1 MECNRDEALRAREI
15 AESKFKAKDIEGAK
29 RLALKAQT
37 LYPGLEGIP
46 QMIATLDVYLSAQ
59 SVINGE
65 KDWYSILCVS
75 TSADEETVKKQ
86 YRKLALML
94 HPDKNKSVGA
104 EGAFKLIS
112 EAWSVLSDKTR
123 RLAYDKK
130 RSIKVYKQRPPLN
143 PKRDPSASH
152 SSPNGFFHFAGSA
165 ASTVRAQKGAARVA
179 PPVVPHPNT
188 FWTVCNRCKMQY
200 EYLRVYLNHNLLCPN
215 CHEPF
220 LAIEIPIPTNGR
232 NTANPWATQQQQQ
245 QQQSSNLCNGGK
257 SARKGSSTVPGV
269 RSNGFHHGSNCDPHS
284 SANFQWGAFSRTAG
298 AASAAASFSAAAQSV
313 NVVHQAY
320 EKVRKERREA
330 EAAQQRREEHLQ
342 RKRHIPDASLYSHA
356 PNFEQPSVT
365 KADRPAKKRRSMV
378 DDSGANHRGDEYNG
392 AGAYE
397 TERAGNASAD
407 LGKTRPTA
415 RQGGICGLGREL
427 LQTEIRNMLLQKAK
441 SVIQTK
447 LGELNSAPA
456 SKLAEKEKAKQRR
469 KLKDGE
475 KEKENAEVPFD
486 VSSDK
491 ELDETQVEQA
501 HGRTAAC
508 DNVSVATDD
517 QTQAPILSINVPD
530 PDFHDFDGDRSERSF
545 QADQVWAT
553 YDDEDG
559 MPRFYAVVQKV
570 LSLKPFKIRLSF
582 LNSKTTTEFSLLNW
596 VGSGFTKTCGD
607 FRVGRY
613 EIQDTVNIFSHQVRW
628 EKGSRGA
635 IRIVPRRGDIWAL
648 YRNWSSDWNEH
659 TPDEVIYKYDMVE
672 VLEDFSEEG
681 VLVAPLAKVAG
692 FKTVFHRHP
701 DLKEVRR
708 IPKEETFRFSHQVPY
723 YTLSGEEA
731 KNAPKGCFE
740 LDPAATP
747 LELLQVTTQGEEGLA
762 AMAKPPASAA

>member
-15 AESKFKAKDIEGAK
+15 AESKFKARDIEGAK

-59 SVINGE
+59 LVINGE

-94 HPDKNKSVGA
+94 HPTRTK
-104 EGAFKLIS
+104 
-112 EAWSVLSDKTR
+112 AWSVLSDKSR

-130 RSIKVYKQRPPLN
+130 RNIKVYKQRPPLN
-143 PKRDPSASH
+143 PKRDPSTASH
-152 SSPNGFFHFAGSA
+152 SSTNGFFHFSSHATSN
-165 ASTVRAQKGAARVA
+165 VRAQKGAARVA
-179 PPVVPHPNT
+179 PPVIPHPNT

-220 LAIEIPIPTNGR
+220 LAIEIPIPMNGC
-232 NTANPWATQQQQQ
+232 NTSNPWATQQQQQ
-245 QQQSSNLCNGGK
+245 QQQSSNVCNGGK
-257 SARKGSSTVPGV
+257 NARKGASTVPGM
-269 RSNGFHHGSNCDPHS
+269 RSNGFHQGSNCDPHS
-284 SANFQWGAFSRTAG
+284 NPNFQWGAFSRTAG

-320 EKVRKERREA
+320 EKVRKERKEA
-330 EAAQQRREEHLQ
+330 EAAEQRREEHLQ
-342 RKRHIPDASLYSHA
+342 RRKHIPNASFHSNI
-356 PNFEQPSVT
+356 PNCEQHNSI
-365 KADRPAKKRRSMV
+365 KADRPAKKRRSAV
-378 DDSGANHRGDEYNG
+378 DDSGTNHRGDEYNG
-392 AGAYE
+392 AGHYE
-397 TERAGNASAD
+397 TERASNVSAD
-407 LGKTRPTA
+407 PGKTRPTA

-427 LQTEIRNMLLQKAK
+427 LQTEIRSVLLQKAK
-441 SVIQTK
+441 SVIQKK
-447 LGELNSAPA
+447 LEELNSAPA
-456 SKLAEKEKAKQRR
+456 SKLTEKEKAKPRR

-486 VSSDK
+486 VSTDK
-491 ELDETQVEQA
+491 ELEEISDERAHDKTATSGNVSAETDEQTQV
-501 HGRTAAC
+501 
-508 DNVSVATDD
+508 
-517 QTQAPILSINVPD
+517 PILSINVPD
-530 PDFHDFDGDRSERSF
+530 PDFHDFDGDRSEQSF

-559 MPRFYAVVQKV
+559 MPRFYAMVQKV

-628 EKGSRGA
+628 EKGL
-635 IRIVPRRGDIWAL
+635 IWAL
-648 YRNWSSDWNEH
+648 YRNWSPDWNEH
-659 TPDEVIYKYDMVE
+659 TLDEIIYKYDMVE
-672 VLEDFSEEG
+672 VLEDFSEQG
-681 VLVAPLAKVAG
+681 VLIAPLVKVAG
-692 FKTVFHRHP
+692 FKTVFRRHLDP
-701 DLKEVRR
+701 KEVRR

-731 KNAPKGCFE
+731 KNAPQGCFE

-747 LELLQVTTQGEEGLA
+747 LELLQVTTEGEGLA
-762 AMAKPPASAA
+762 AMAKPPASALEPRRIAPMPAFLCDD